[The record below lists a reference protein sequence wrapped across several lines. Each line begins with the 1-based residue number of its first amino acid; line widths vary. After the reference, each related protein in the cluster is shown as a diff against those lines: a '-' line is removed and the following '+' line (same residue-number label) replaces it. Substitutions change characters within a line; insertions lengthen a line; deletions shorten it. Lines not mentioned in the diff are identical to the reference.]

1 MHTVVSI
8 LPAALAEVKPGLVPS
23 LYVIEASK
31 NNEPEVL
38 HVDRARFAVYIGDG
52 RSLAQYTESDVVA
65 NSIVNDFSSAQLA
78 VTDTA
83 RPGLFV
89 VEGKVEKQDVAKRF
103 PGELKKAKTQQL
115 EWFARLIRMADDE
128 WKKYQS
134 HRSITD
140 YMRMAAE
147 HLNMKRDWLLT
158 IDDYRNCPACQS
170 KISSL
175 AIICPQCKTIMDEA
189 KYKSTFKQAV

>member
-8 LPAALAEVKPGLVPS
+8 LPAGIAEVKPGLVPP
-23 LYVIEASK
+23 LYIMEPSK
-31 NNEPEVL
+31 NGEPEVL
-38 HVDRARFAVYIGDG
+38 HVERARYSVYIGDG
-52 RSLAQYTESDVVA
+52 RALPQYTESDVVA
-65 NSIVNDFSSAQLA
+65 NSIVDDFSSAQLA

-83 RPGLFV
+83 KPGMFV

-103 PGELKKAKTQQL
+103 PAELKKAKAQQL

-158 IDDYRNCPACQS
+158 IEDYRNCPACQT
-170 KISSL
+170 KISYL
-175 AIICPQCKTIMDEA
+175 AAICPHCRTIVDA
-189 KYKSTFKQAV
+189 DKYKNFKQAV